1 MLAKSREEKGGR
13 TDGGEDDK
21 NALVTQSFRGRQGTE
36 EQVEGGKTA
45 IEGRLVDASGME
57 ACFARRSNT
66 IKREENQV

>member
-45 IEGRLVDASGME
+45 IEGRAVEAGRME
-57 ACFARRSNT
+57 VSFARQSNT
-66 IKREENQV
+66 GKREENRV